1 MALEFRIELAGN
13 FAGALEKSAQAAD
26 QATSATAKTRKE
38 TELFAA
44 EIGNAKGELAG
55 FTLDLQSFGKGGSLF
70 TFDLASGL
78 RSAVDLAGA
87 LVGKIFDIGK
97 EIAHVVAEKQ
107 DIDLAVRL
115 NIGDEKAAAV
125 DKLAERFE
133 SVTRFDAGD
142 IKKALLPLLKQ
153 GFGDVDALGTVA
165 TIATDLAAKS
175 AGGIGDVQQTIGA
188 FAGIFQ
194 RGRLKPAQ
202 LAQFGIVASDY
213 FEQLG
218 VSMGVS
224 AAEAEKAA
232 KSGKAGQDKL
242 LAVVAQMVA
251 AKQGGAIGGT
261 SLRAD
266 EKLGATLARL
276 ANLKNNFFERFA
288 ESPGL
293 AKVQAAIESIVGAF
307 KGDLGDKLAAGFE
320 RAFTVVG
327 GWLEWLTSPEGIA
340 KISGV
345 FDTVGAGIK
354 TAFAWLHDNW
364 GGLAEQTSS
373 LLTVL
378 KAVAQTVGVIVDG
391 WAKLVDF
398 RRDLLSG
405 QIRKD
410 IIDTIT
416 GEHGGIAT
424 GNTPKSMVWDEA
436 TQGYKPIPK
445 MAEGGIVQRPTLA
458 LIGEAGPEAV
468 VPLGGGGGLGNQITV
483 NYAPVYQASG
493 SNAGELRDEL
503 EASERRSRVEFKK
516 VIDELLAS

>member
-38 TELFAA
+38 TELFAS

-87 LVGKIFDIGK
+87 LIGKIFDIGQ
-97 EIAHVVAEKQ
+97 EIAHVAAEKQ

-115 NIGDEKAAAV
+115 NVGDEKAAAV
-125 DKLAERFE
+125 DKLAEQFE

-175 AGGIGDVQQTIGA
+175 AGGIGDVQQTISS
-188 FAGIFQ
+188 FASIFQ

-202 LAQFGIVASDY
+202 LEQFGIVASDY

-218 VSMGVS
+218 LSMGVS

-242 LAVVAQMVA
+242 LQVVAQMVA

-276 ANLKNNFFERFA
+276 GNLKNNLFEGLA
-288 ESPGL
+288 DSPGL
-293 AKVQAAIESIVGAF
+293 KRVQGALENIIGAV
-307 KGDLGDKLAAGFE
+307 KGDLGDKITGVLGAALDQ
-320 RAFTVVG
+320 VG
-327 GWLEWLTSPEGIA
+327 EWLEWLTSPAGIA
-340 KISGV
+340 KVGAV
-345 FDTVGAGIK
+345 FDEVIAGVKEMVRWLRDSWPDITAGANEL
-354 TAFAWLHDNW
+354 W
-364 GGLAEQTSS
+364 
-373 LLTVL
+373 TVL
-378 KAVAQTVGVIVDG
+378 KGIAKVVGVIIDG
-391 WAKLVDF
+391 WAKLIDLAHDF
-398 RRDLLSG
+398 DSG
-405 QIRKD
+405 QILKD
-410 IIDTIT
+410 IKDTIK

-424 GNTPKSMVWDEA
+424 GNTPKNMVWDEA

-493 SNAGELRDEL
+493 GNAGELRDEL
-503 EASERRSRVEFKK
+503 EASERRSRIEFKK